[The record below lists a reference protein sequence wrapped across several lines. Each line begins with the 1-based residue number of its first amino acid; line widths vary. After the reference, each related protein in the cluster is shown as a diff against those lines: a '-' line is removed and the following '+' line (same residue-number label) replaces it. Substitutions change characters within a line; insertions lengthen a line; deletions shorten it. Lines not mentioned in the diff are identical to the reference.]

1 MSVRYT
7 NVKKRVG
14 EYSIVN
20 SRFPKIGEKEPF
32 SSIQCLDTHPVIV
45 IPGLGVLKLALK
57 GKKRSY

>member
-14 EYSIVN
+14 EYSILN

-45 IPGLGVLKLALK
+45 IPGLGVLKLAPK
-57 GKKRSY
+57 G